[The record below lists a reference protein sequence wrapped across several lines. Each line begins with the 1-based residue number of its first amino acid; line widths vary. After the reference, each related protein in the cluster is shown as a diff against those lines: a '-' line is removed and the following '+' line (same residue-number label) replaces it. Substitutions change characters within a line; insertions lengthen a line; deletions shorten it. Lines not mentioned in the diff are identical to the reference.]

1 MKKIILTI
9 FLLISIQAFA
19 SECEYNCPSPVDNIE
34 NETIINKVTGVNFLT
49 KKIIE
54 SLIEKELNGELN
66 SDIKAQLTLFNVKR
80 TKQGEFKALKLAS
93 KKILYRA
100 LSLTDFEAQSICEYN
115 KVIYKEKKLYYPY
128 DLPFKFSGKITNEDI
143 QNTINSAEFQKELQ
157 RNYIKVN
164 GIKMF
169 EALSPQVVLK
179 DNRAYFTIHL
189 KTLFARINISFSA
202 QIEAE
207 NNKIVLKDITFN
219 SKSNIINE
227 SMSDSLTKDFNP
239 ISYQTKVLEDKHGK
253 IDIKSAKI
261 SGDEILINGIYT
273 IKQNYGGVNE

>member
-1 MKKIILTI
+1 
-9 FLLISIQAFA
+9 
-19 SECEYNCPSPVDNIE
+19 
-34 NETIINKVTGVNFLT
+34 
-49 KKIIE
+49 
-54 SLIEKELNGELN
+54 
-66 SDIKAQLTLFNVKR
+66 
-80 TKQGEFKALKLAS
+80 
-93 KKILYRA
+93 
-100 LSLTDFEAQSICEYN
+100 
-115 KVIYKEKKLYYPY
+115 
-128 DLPFKFSGKITNEDI
+128 
-143 QNTINSAEFQKELQ
+143 
-157 RNYIKVN
+157 
-164 GIKMF
+164 MF

>member
-1 MKKIILTI
+1 MKKIITAML
-9 FLLISIQAFA
+9 LLISTPVFA
-19 SECEYNCPSPVDNIE
+19 NECEYNCPAPADNIE
-34 NETIINKVTGVNFLT
+34 DETIINKVTGVNFLT

-54 SLIEKELNGELN
+54 SLIEKELNSELN

-80 TKQGEFKALKLAS
+80 TKQGEFKALKLTS

-115 KVIYKEKKLYYPY
+115 KVIYKDKKLYYPY

-157 RNYIKVN
+157 RNYVKVN

-179 DNRAYFTIHL
+179 DDRAYFTIHL

-253 IDIKSAKI
+253 IEIKSAKI

>member
-1 MKKIILTI
+1 MKKFITAIL
-9 FLLISIQAFA
+9 LLISISAIA
-19 SECEYNCPSPVDNIE
+19 NECEYNCPSHVDNIE
-34 NETIINKVTGVNFLT
+34 SETIINKVTGVNFLT

-54 SLIEKELNGELN
+54 SLIEKELNSELN
-66 SDIKAQLTLFNVKR
+66 SDVKAQLTLFNVKR
-80 TKQGEFKALKLAS
+80 TKHGEFKALKLTS

-100 LSLTDFEAQSICEYN
+100 LSLTDFEAKSLCEYN
-115 KVIYKEKKLYYPY
+115 KVIYKDKKLYYPY

-157 RNYIKVN
+157 RNYVKVN

-169 EALSPQVVLK
+169 EALNPQVVLK

-189 KTLFARINISFSA
+189 KTLFARINISFSS